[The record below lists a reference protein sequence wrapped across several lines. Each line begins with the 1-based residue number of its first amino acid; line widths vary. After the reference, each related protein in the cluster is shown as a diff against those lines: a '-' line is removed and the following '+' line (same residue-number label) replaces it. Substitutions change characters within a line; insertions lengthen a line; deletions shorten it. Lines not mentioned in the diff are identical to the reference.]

1 MLFSVKNIS
10 YAYDDQQVI
19 NNLSVNFEKGKFY
32 GIMGPNGCGKT
43 TFLDLLTKQ
52 VKPAFGEIDYK
63 GKNLITYSRKEL
75 SREIALVPQ
84 NFYINFSFTAKDIVM
99 MGRYPHIPRFSAPS
113 EKDKTIVDEIM
124 TKTDTRKF
132 QNRLITE
139 LSGGERQRVVFA
151 RALVQDTPVLIL
163 DEATSNFDI
172 NFTIN
177 MLNITLNSVIN
188 ENKTV
193 IAVMQDIN
201 LAAAYCQY
209 LIFINNGCVS
219 AHGPVDEVLNSSTI
233 KSVFNIDAKVYD
245 EPYSQSK
252 QVVFKH

>member
-10 YAYDDQQVI
+10 YAYESRKVI
-19 NNLSVNFEKGKFY
+19 KALSINFEKGKFY

-52 VKPAFGEIDYK
+52 IKPATGKIYYM
-63 GKNLITYSRKEL
+63 GKNLFKYSRGKL

-99 MGRYPHIPRFSAPS
+99 MGRYPHIPRFSAPC
-113 EKDKTIVDEIM
+113 EKDLKIVDEIM
-124 TKTDTRKF
+124 VKTDTYKF
-132 QNRLITE
+132 KNRLITE

-151 RALVQDTPVLIL
+151 RALAQDTPVLIL

-172 NFTIN
+172 NFTIS
-177 MLNITLNSVIN
+177 MLDIAYKRVVN

-193 IAVMQDIN
+193 ISVMQDIN
-201 LAAAYCQY
+201 LAAAYCHD
-209 LIFINNGCVS
+209 LVFINSGSIV
-219 AHGPVDEVLNSSTI
+219 AQGPVDDVLNSATI
-233 KSVFNIDAKVYD
+233 KSVFNVDARVFD

>member
-10 YAYDDQQVI
+10 YSYEDHKVI
-19 NNLSVNFEKGKFY
+19 NSLSMNFEKGKFY

-43 TFLDLLTKQ
+43 TFLDLLTRQ
-52 VKPAFGEIDYK
+52 IKPATGEIDYM
-63 GKNLITYSRKEL
+63 GKDLFQYSRRKL

-99 MGRYPHIPRFSAPS
+99 MGRYPYIPRFSAPS
-113 EKDKTIVDEIM
+113 EKDLKIVEKIM
-124 TKTDTRKF
+124 IKTDTRKF

-151 RALVQDTPVLIL
+151 RALAQDTPVLIL

-172 NFTIN
+172 SFTIN
-177 MLNITLNSVIN
+177 MLNITLDRVIS

-193 IAVMQDIN
+193 ISVMQDIN
-201 LAAAYCQY
+201 LAAAYCHY
-209 LIFINNGCVS
+209 LIFVNNGS
-219 AHGPVDEVLNSSTI
+219 ITAHGHVNDVLNSSTI
-233 KSVFNIDAKVYD
+233 KSVFNIDAKVYY
-245 EPYSQSK
+245 EPYSQSQ